1 MLGTIWLLRGPWPAK
16 SRKEPRVFPL
26 LQPAA
31 IVEKVNTPHSLTGKS
46 SSQEWKE
53 IKSLFQP
60 SLREPTRAGL
70 YCWGSSGNTE
80 TRPNSDP
87 LSTPTHRTFQPQD
100 CSPVTIASYSF
111 CLELLGGSDE
121 ARQEML
127 GYSGPQLSTCSLV
140 SLLYA
145 LILPLMIIITV

>member
-1 MLGTIWLLRGPWPAK
+1 MLGTIRLLRGPWPAK
-16 SRKEPRVFPL
+16 SRKEARVFPL
-26 LQPAA
+26 LLPAA

-70 YCWGSSGNTE
+70 CCWGSSGNTE

-100 CSPVTIASYSF
+100 CSPVTIAFFPSVWSYW
-111 CLELLGGSDE
+111 EGQM
-121 ARQEML
+121 RQ
-127 GYSGPQLSTCSLV
+127 GKRCWGPQLSTCSLV
-140 SLLYA
+140 SLIYD
-145 LILPLMIIITV
+145 LILPVMIIITF